1 LRVGALG
8 MNKENKKCGPFSFEE
23 ARIWPS
29 GKQESNIYARCTT
42 RHTGQQKRMEEKP
55 ASAKRHRQSANR
67 SADKASTTATT
78 EKDAQVVQG
87 AEALSLAGQ
96 APAAKVFVCGGHPS
110 TPVPQRTQNFMS
122 RVRQVVCSSYHAWF
136 LLGSSP
142 LFFSFFF
149 LNYF

>member
-1 LRVGALG
+1 
-8 MNKENKKCGPFSFEE
+8 
-23 ARIWPS
+23 
-29 GKQESNIYARCTT
+29 
-42 RHTGQQKRMEEKP
+42 MEEKP
-55 ASAKRHRQSANR
+55 ASAKRHRQSARR

-142 LFFSFFF
+142 LSFFLSF

>member
-1 LRVGALG
+1 MPLTFILLLP
-8 MNKENKKCGPFSFEE
+8 PF
-23 ARIWPS
+23 RI
-29 GKQESNIYARCTT
+29 NY
-42 RHTGQQKRMEEKP
+42 QQKRMEHKP
-55 ASAKRHRQSANR
+55 ASAKRKSHQQAP
-67 SADKASTTATT
+67 AATT
-78 EKDAQVVQG
+78 EDAQVAQV

-142 LFFSFFF
+142 PLSLVLLELFPIIS
-149 LNYF
+149 NYFNS

>member
-1 LRVGALG
+1 
-8 MNKENKKCGPFSFEE
+8 
-23 ARIWPS
+23 
-29 GKQESNIYARCTT
+29 
-42 RHTGQQKRMEEKP
+42 MEEKP
-55 ASAKRHRQSANR
+55 ASAKRHRQSARR
-67 SADKASTTATT
+67 SADKASTT

-136 LLGSSP
+136 LLGSS
-142 LFFSFFF
+142 FF
-149 LNYF
+149 L